1 MSQGF
6 AVPVRSRG
14 LNIVLWV
21 VRIAAAAMFLMAG
34 LPKLASAAVMVQ
46 IFEKIGLGQWFRYLT
61 GILEVA
67 GAVALLVPALA
78 VWGAAVLAVVMVG
91 AIVTQLFVLGGS
103 ALLPAVLLAMMLL
116 VLWAYRDRLR
126 F

>member
-1 MSQGF
+1 M
-6 AVPVRSRG
+6 
-14 LNIVLWV
+14 NIVLWV

-34 LPKLASAAVMVQ
+34 FPKLAGVAVMVQ

-61 GILEVA
+61 GILELA